1 MAVEGSKI
9 GSPTVQSI
17 VFDYLAAKEKKPYV
31 GIVHRL
37 DRVTT
42 GVLLVAKKKSVL
54 KALNEIFRV
63 REIKKTYLAL
73 SDHKPKLQ
81 ESILE
86 HHLFQDKEKRK
97 AILFDQAQKKTKTC
111 RLQYTHIASSNMGY
125 HLFKV
130 ALLTGKYHQIR
141 AQLSSIN
148 CPIIGDEKYGS
159 QAAYYDKAI
168 GLHAWQL
175 QFIDPITKESISLRA
190 NPATD
195 PFWND
200 FKKYFT
206 K

>member
-17 VFDYLAAKEKKPYV
+17 VFNYIAEKEKKPYA

-42 GVLLVAKKKSVL
+42 GVLVVAKKKSVL
-54 KALNEIFRV
+54 KELNEIFRL
-63 REIKKTYLAL
+63 RQIKKTYLAL
-73 SDHKPKLQ
+73 SDQKPLLPTAT
-81 ESILE
+81 LE
-86 HHLFQDKEKRK
+86 HHLLQDKEKRK
-97 AILFDQAQKKTKTC
+97 AILFDNAQTKTKVS
-111 RLQYTHIASSNMGY
+111 RLVYEHIASSDMGY

-130 ALLTGKYHQIR
+130 DLLTGKYHQIR

-148 CPIIGDEKYGS
+148 CPIVGDEKYGS
-159 QAAYYDKAI
+159 KAAYYTRAV

-175 QFIDPITKESISLRA
+175 QFIDPTTQKQISLKT
-190 NPATD
+190 NPPTD

-200 FKKYFT
+200 FKKMFS
-206 K
+206 